1 MHTAQSSLFS
11 PRKNSVNRIYVST
24 FTILLACT
32 VPVLAQEQQ
41 GEGKPEG
48 SSWGVGLGMISMQ
61 KAYAGV
67 SRDNKVLPM
76 LTYESKHLKLSGP
89 NLDIKLPGVQ
99 LSESQHL
106 NFGLTYKF
114 FGGGI
119 GYEASDS
126 PALVGME
133 ERKAG
138 RWAGAKME
146 WKNDLADVNLEWLT
160 DAASASKGQRVNL
173 SVGQKWMLG
182 RSWMLAPSIGAEWV
196 DNKYVDYYY
205 GVRSNEATAGR
216 AAYLGTAT
224 VNTEISLMTM
234 YRLDKQQSLILTV
247 GVKSLGK
254 EIKDSPIVDRST
266 ENRVML
272 GYTYRFQ

>member
-1 MHTAQSSLFS
+1 MHTAPISMISFRTNAGNLV
-11 PRKNSVNRIYVST
+11 RTST
-24 FTILLACT
+24 LTTLLACS
-32 VPVLAQEQQ
+32 VPVLAQQPP
-41 GEGKPEG
+41 GEGKPG
-48 SSWGVGLGMISMQ
+48 GPSWGIGLGVISMQ
-61 KAYAGV
+61 KAYAGI

-76 LTYESKHLKLSGP
+76 LTYESKYLKLSGP
-89 NLDIKLPGVQ
+89 NLDFKLPGLQ

-114 FGGGI
+114 FGGGV

-126 PALVGME
+126 PALEGME

-173 SVGQKWMLG
+173 SVGHKWMLG
-182 RSWMLAPSIGAEWV
+182 RSFMLAPSIGAEWV

-224 VNTEISLMTM
+224 VNTEISLMAM
-234 YRLDKQQSLILTV
+234 YRLDKEQSLMLSI